1 MIESFSE
8 GFLLGIGAAMP
19 LGPINILIMNNALK
33 SYKAGFAIGLGAMSS
48 DIFYLS
54 LIMLGMI
61 GFADNV
67 LFLKSVGL
75 IGAFFLLYL
84 AYNIYKNRD
93 KKVELSKEEDIK
105 GTGFFKKY
113 AQGFV
118 LTLLN
123 PYTIIFWF
131 SIAGYGANRESDVLF
146 TLLGMMSSII
156 LWITLLPYL
165 VHRTKHKVSQK
176 VSLYL
181 SVFSSLILLGFAL
194 SLLVDV
200 VFT

>member
-1 MIESFSE
+1 MLDSFSE
-8 GFLLGIGAAMP
+8 GFLLGLGAAIP

-48 DIFYLS
+48 DILYLS

-61 GFADNV
+61 GFVNNTF
-67 LFLKSVGL
+67 FLKSVGL

-84 AYNIYKNRD
+84 AYSIFKSRD
-93 KKVELSKEEDIK
+93 KRVELNKEDDIK
-105 GTGFFKKY
+105 SKSFFKKY

-123 PYTIIFWF
+123 PYTMIFWF
-131 SIAGYGANRESDVLF
+131 SIAGYGVNKDLDIWF

-156 LWITLLPYL
+156 LWITFLPYL
-165 VHRTKHKVSQK
+165 VHRSKHRMSQK
-176 VSLYL
+176 VSVYL
-181 SVFSSLILLGFAL
+181 SIFSSLILLGFAL
-194 SLLVDV
+194 SLLVDI
-200 VFT
+200 VF